1 MSKKINDIRK
11 WQKKMMEFCRLTEK
25 DHVWKES
32 GVTTQE
38 GKEMEVVTLLRGNY
52 KNSGT
57 ADKVLSY
64 F

>member
-1 MSKKINDIRK
+1 
-11 WQKKMMEFCRLTEK
+11 MMEFCRLTEK

-38 GKEMEVVTLLRGNY
+38 GKEMEVVTLLQGNY

>member
-1 MSKKINDIRK
+1 
-11 WQKKMMEFCRLTEK
+11 MMEFCCVTEK

-38 GKEMEVVTLLRGNY
+38 GKEMEVVTLLLGNY
-52 KNSGT
+52 KSSVT